1 MTTPFGPYYPLVL
14 DPVMRH
20 AERMAELLMLR
31 ERLSTPGAP
40 GHAWLSGRAAELRCV
55 ALVLGR
61 DWHDGRLSA
70 GAAAIELAHYLRR
83 NHDELA
89 QQLNLERPSCCH
101 IGFPSLAFTR
111 GDGVRDMGPARPAST
126 G

>member
-20 AERMAELLMLR
+20 AERMTELLMLR
-31 ERLSTPGAP
+31 ERISRPGAP
-40 GHAWLSGRAAELRCV
+40 GHAWLSGRAAELRRV
-55 ALVLGR
+55 AHVLGR

-70 GAAAIELAHYLRR
+70 GAAAIELARYLRL
-83 NHDELA
+83 NHEELA

-101 IGFPSLAFTR
+101 IGFRPLAFTR
-111 GDGVRDMGPARPAST
+111 GDSERAMDRSRRASPR
-126 G
+126 